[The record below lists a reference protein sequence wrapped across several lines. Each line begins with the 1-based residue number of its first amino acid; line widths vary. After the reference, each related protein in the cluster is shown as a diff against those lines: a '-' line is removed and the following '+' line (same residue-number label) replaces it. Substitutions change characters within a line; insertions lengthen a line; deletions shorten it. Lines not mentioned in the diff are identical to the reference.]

1 MSATLKPAPNAA
13 LLLADGTVF
22 FGYGIGEAGT
32 TSGELCFNTA
42 MTGYQEILTDPSYAG
57 QIITFTFPHIGN
69 VGCNG
74 EDIESS
80 VVSRESSANP
90 SHDFKGANGLI
101 LREAITE
108 PSSFRATSHLNDWM
122 KKHGLRGISGI
133 DTRALTRHIRTHG
146 AQNCAIAVVGRES
159 LVDSKELIK
168 KARAT
173 LEQAPDMNG
182 LELAAHVTTQKN
194 YEWTEK
200 RWELGTGYRQQPDD
214 SRLTTHD
221 LPHVVAIDYGV
232 KRNILRSL
240 ASAGVRLTVVP
251 ATTTA
256 EEILALNPD
265 GVFLS
270 NGPGDPAATG
280 SYAVPVIKKIVQ
292 SGIPTFGI
300 CLGHQMLGIALGC
313 RTEKMKQGHRG
324 ANHPVKDLQTGK
336 VEITSQNH
344 GFAISDTNLPEDVEV
359 THRSLFDG
367 TIQGIAVKGKPIFS
381 VQGHPEASPG
391 PHDSQYLF
399 ARFVAMMTTNKKRV
413 A

>member
-1 MSATLKPAPNAA
+1 M
-13 LLLADGTVF
+13 LADGTVF

-32 TSGELCFNTA
+32 TAGEICFNTA

-57 QIITFTFPHIGN
+57 QVITFTFPHIGN
-69 VGCNG
+69 IGTNE
-74 EDIESS
+74 EDIESLIPAAS
-80 VVSRESSANP
+80 
-90 SHDFKGANGLI
+90 GLI

-108 PSSFRATSHLNDWM
+108 PSNFRATAHLNAWM

-133 DTRALTRHIRTHG
+133 DTRALTRHIRLKG
-146 AQNCAIAVVGRES
+146 AQNCAIVVTSGQSSVVRED
-159 LVDSKELIK
+159 LLK
-168 KARAT
+168 KARAA

-182 LELAAHVTTQKN
+182 LELAAHVTTKEH
-194 YEWTEK
+194 YEWHEQ
-200 RWELGTGYRQQPDD
+200 RWELDSGYTDHRPLATGH
-214 SRLTTHD
+214 S

-280 SYAVPVIKKIVQ
+280 SYAVPVIKKIIEADV
-292 SGIPTFGI
+292 PLFGI

-344 GFAISDTNLPEDVEV
+344 GFAISDANLPENVEV

-399 ARFVAMMTTNKKRV
+399 ARFVAMMTGDTRR
-413 A
+413 AA